1 MTSPGQLRFQML
13 RRAWSIWKRV
23 GQVVGDFVGRMVLTL
38 FYFTVF
44 APFGLGVRLWGD
56 PLAINRQHGTQ
67 WLERETRDQVLSEA
81 RRLF

>member
-1 MTSPGQLRFQML
+1 MQML
-13 RRAWSIWKRV
+13 VRAWHIWKRV
-23 GQVVGDFVGRMVLTL
+23 GQVVGDFVGRVALTL

-56 PLAINRQHGTQ
+56 PLAIKRQHGGR
-67 WLERETRDQVLSEA
+67 WLERTTRDQVLNEA